1 MRDLFHDE
9 LDEIG
14 AGIIEMTRLVGVAME
29 QATGALLDAD
39 LDRAERVIAADT
51 RVDDLRTDLEDR
63 AFQMIARQQ
72 PVATDLRML
81 VTTLHLV
88 ADLERMGD
96 LALHV
101 AKIARLRFPEAAV
114 PDEARDVIAQMGDVA
129 RSLVHKAG
137 DVFEGRDVALAQAIE
152 AEDDSMDALRRKL
165 FTLVLSPRWAHG
177 TEAAIDMTLLGRYYE
192 RYADHAVAVARR
204 TIFIVTGE
212 RPGSATPERR
222 RRNCARLL
230 ACPGWRRPR
239 SRRPPRPGRGSG
251 PARSASW
258 WRRRAR
264 SAAGCRSGCSG
275 PRRPRRRARRGA

>member
-1 MRDLFHDE
+1 MRDVFHDE

-14 AGIIEMTRLVGVAME
+14 ASVAEMIRLVGVAVE

-39 LDRAERVIAADT
+39 LNRAEAVIASDSLVDAL
-51 RVDDLRTDLEDR
+51 RVDLEDR

-72 PVATDLRML
+72 PVATDLRVL

-101 AKIARLRFPEAAV
+101 AKIARLRFPELAV

-129 RSLVHKAG
+129 VSLVKKVGEVVDGH
-137 DVFEGRDVALAQAIE
+137 DLSLAQAIE
-152 AEDDSMDALRRKL
+152 HEDDSMDALRRKL
-165 FTLVLSPRWAHG
+165 FTLVLSPRWSHG

-204 TIFIVTGE
+204 TIFIVTGKRAE
-212 RPGSATPERR
+212 PLTNGATPTR
-222 RRNCARLL
+222 
-230 ACPGWRRPR
+230 
-239 SRRPPRPGRGSG
+239 
-251 PARSASW
+251 
-258 WRRRAR
+258 
-264 SAAGCRSGCSG
+264 
-275 PRRPRRRARRGA
+275 